1 MCPIDSDLT
10 SHHIK
15 KKDSLCVSPFSWSAG
30 SDIAQLIEAI
40 RFCYVIILV
49 KVVIP
54 DLKDGLTDCKVSI
67 WLTIPRHSDSVTQK
81 KRGFPVK
88 PGFWANAGHPL
99 SSYPPG
105 KRSSVLCLPTLEAA
119 AMAPWPQSFC
129 LLLSECSGWKELP
142 WTLNLANSI
151 LMTFSLEACP
161 ITPPD

>member
-1 MCPIDSDLT
+1 MCPIDNDLT
-10 SHHIK
+10 SHHNK
-15 KKDSLCVSPFSWSAG
+15 KKDCLCRTFSWSVG
-30 SDIAQLIEAI
+30 SNIAQLIEATM
-40 RFCYVIILV
+40 FCIALV

-54 DLKDGLTDCKVSI
+54 DHEGWTQRLYKVSI

-81 KRGFPVK
+81 KWGFSVK
-88 PGFWANAGHPL
+88 PGLWAKAGHPL

-105 KRSSVLCLPTLEAA
+105 ERSNVFCLPTLKAA

-142 WTLNLANSI
+142 WTLNSANSI